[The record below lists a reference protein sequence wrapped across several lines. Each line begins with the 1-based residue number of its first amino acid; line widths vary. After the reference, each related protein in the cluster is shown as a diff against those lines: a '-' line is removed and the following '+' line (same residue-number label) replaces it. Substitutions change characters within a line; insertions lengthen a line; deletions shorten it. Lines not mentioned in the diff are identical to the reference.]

1 MFDSKYSVFMYNN
14 CNRLVWCDEFD
25 KVDLKMLGWYVCFVC
40 GSLGVE
46 FLLWIKLY
54 DRLFYFF
61 FLNIMIY
68 LKEFGYWLV
77 MVMWIV
83 VECVMFFWFNSGRF
97 TSG

>member
-61 FLNIMIY
+61 FFEYYDLF
-68 LKEFGYWLV
+68 KGVWLL
-77 MVMWIV
+77 ISNGNV
-83 VECVMFFWFNSGRF
+83 VCCRVCYVFLI
-97 TSG
+97 